1 MKNEDLRIEDVL
13 SRANIQGNLLQ
24 LQSNNI
30 EKVQSALHTLATMAR
45 LADRRDCLTALVGYY
60 MLQVRSTENL
70 EMFIKATELALSPE
84 FALIVLKDLVQKP
97 ELSRRRLFMRDL
109 EDLVYRIEM
118 KATLEQA
125 EAIAELIE
133 TSVWG
138 EKQKAKF
145 R

>member
-13 SRANIQGNLLQ
+13 GGANIQGNLLQ
-24 LQSNNI
+24 LQSNKS
-30 EKVQSALHTLATMAR
+30 EEVQAALHTLAAIAR
-45 LADRRDCLTALVGYY
+45 LSNRRDCLTALVGFY
-60 MLQVRSTENL
+60 MLEVRSTEKL
-70 EMFIKATELALSPE
+70 EMFIKATELAHSVE
-84 FALIVLKDLVQKP
+84 FALIVLKDLVQKR

-109 EDLVYRIEM
+109 EDLIHIIEM
-118 KATLEQA
+118 KATPEQA